1 MWLTGFKGHRVVSQ
15 SLGAPPSCPKQ
26 SQEGDITSDFAHVT
40 DNPQSQTLCL
50 SESTHEVPTNSE
62 WQI

>member
-1 MWLTGFKGHRVVSQ
+1 MRTSKGHRVVSQ
-15 SLGAPPSCPKQ
+15 SLGAPSSCPKQ
-26 SQEGDITSDFAHVT
+26 LRESVITSDFANVT